1 MLSAATKRWKGDY
14 RFLISNLL
22 LKDFRVRYR
31 NMSLGFGWSIAS
43 PLVMM
48 GVLTFIFTKVM
59 PPSPNTKNFGAIVLC
74 GLIPFNFFSLGW
86 ITGTAS
92 LIDNSG
98 IIKRTTFPR
107 EIVPIGTVLAN
118 SLHFAIQ
125 LCLLLV
131 IVLLYGYRPNANW
144 ILLPVVAALEIL
156 FVCGLALMFSAFD
169 VYVRDTRYVVES
181 ANTILFWLVPIF
193 YDFSIIPAKYKDI
206 YAWNP
211 VAAVV
216 MAFRNILLENKTP
229 ADTLLLKLAIGTGAS
244 LALGFFLFGRL
255 KRRFYDY
262 L

>member
-1 MLSAATKRWKGDY
+1 MLSVATKRWKGDY
-14 RFLISNLL
+14 RFLIGNLL

-48 GVLTFIFTKVM
+48 GVLTFIFTQVM
-59 PPSPNTKNFGAIVLC
+59 PPSPHTKNFGVFVLS
-74 GLIPFNFFSLGW
+74 GLIPFNFFSLSW
-86 ITGTAS
+86 VTGTVS
-92 LIDNSG
+92 LIDNTG

-107 EIVPIGTVLAN
+107 EIVPIGSVLAN
-118 SLHFAIQ
+118 SMHFVIQ
-125 LCLLLV
+125 LVLLIV
-131 IVLLYGYRPNANW
+131 IVLLYGYRPNLNW
-144 ILLPVVAALEIL
+144 LLLPVVAGLEIL

-181 ANTILFWLVPIF
+181 ANTVLFWLVPIF
-193 YDFSIIPAKYKDI
+193 YSSNIVPTKFVDI
-206 YAWNP
+206 YNWNP
-211 VAAVV
+211 IAAVV

-229 ADTLLLKLAIGTGAS
+229 ADTLLIKLTIGTCAS
-244 LALGFFLFGRL
+244 LAVGFFIFGRL